1 LDRSR
6 KDVRNQI
13 IQHMSEETTTEEPV
27 LPETQD
33 EPTAPDVNIGDF
45 RAMLQIIDVASQ
57 RGAFKG
63 EELTSVGT
71 VRDRLNAFVQYHTP
85 QPEEEAPAESDEAS
99 A

>member
-1 LDRSR
+1 
-6 KDVRNQI
+6 
-13 IQHMSEETTTEEPV
+13 MSEETTTEEQV

-33 EPTAPDVNIGDF
+33 KPTAPDVNIGDF

-85 QPEEEAPAESDEAS
+85 QPEEAPAASDEAE

>member
-1 LDRSR
+1 
-6 KDVRNQI
+6 
-13 IQHMSEETTTEEPV
+13 MSEETTTEEPV

-85 QPEEEAPAESDEAS
+85 KPEEEAPAEAEEA
-99 A
+99 AEA